1 MAVRQAGYDAVD
13 AAAGPDSAYAALQAW
28 WAAAAAALLTL
39 PGWLLLRGWR
49 PLPSLSTMRADAPAP
64 TGANTMIELTVE
76 GMSCGHCVGRVTQAV
91 QGIDPAAKVQVDL
104 PSKRVTIDGAAGSGA
119 GLERMVAA
127 IEAAGYPVTAR
138 TGA

>member
-1 MAVRQAGYDAVD
+1 
-13 AAAGPDSAYAALQAW
+13 
-28 WAAAAAALLTL
+28 
-39 PGWLLLRGWR
+39 
-49 PLPSLSTMRADAPAP
+49 
-64 TGANTMIELTVE
+64 MIELTVE